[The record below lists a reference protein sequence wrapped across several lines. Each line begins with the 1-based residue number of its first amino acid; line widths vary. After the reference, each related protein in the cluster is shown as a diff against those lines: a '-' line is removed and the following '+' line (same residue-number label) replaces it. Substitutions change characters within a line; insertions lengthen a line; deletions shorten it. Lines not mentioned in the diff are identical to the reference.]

1 MAETTP
7 AGPGTAR
14 ALVLGVPIDRLTMG
28 ETLQRVEEAIAR
40 RSRLQIG
47 VVNAAK
53 LVNMDRD
60 PLLRQDVLGS
70 DLILADGASV
80 VWASRLLGDPLPERV
95 AGIDLMLGILERGAS
110 KGWRIY
116 CLGATREVLE
126 RSTERMLADFPGIQI
141 VGRRDGYFSAAEEEG
156 VARDIAAAR
165 PDVLFVAMT
174 SPKKENFLGRWSKT
188 LDVPVCHG
196 VGGSFDVVA
205 GKVQRAPV
213 AWQRLGLEWLYRTIQ
228 EPRRL
233 AKRYLVT
240 NTVFSARVLS
250 ERLRPRG
257 GASRRQP

>member
-1 MAETTP
+1 MTETTP

-141 VGRRDGYFSAAEEEG
+141 VGRRDGYFGAAEEEG

-205 GKVQRAPV
+205 GKVRRAPV

-233 AKRYLVT
+233 AKRYFVT
-240 NTVFSARVLS
+240 NAAFSARVLS